1 MTEYDSDIEVDNN
14 EDSDNSDDESV
25 NDVDHDDDVNV
36 DEDADADVNANV
48 DDEDEDE
55 DDDGSVDSDVDQDDL
70 SDVENEGEVDNGK
83 SKIVVEAKKKKP
95 VIINYDDED
104 DDDSDDDV
112 NYLQKFDLDVNTN
125 YVSDYHPEC
134 QVPNFDEI
142 SKLAVV
148 VRDDY
153 NTIIDPLHRTIPFLT
168 KYERARILGQRAKQI
183 ESGSEP
189 FINIPESVIDGHI
202 IAELE
207 LQQKRIPFIIRR
219 PIPDGS
225 FEYWHVRDLE
235 NIAF

>member
-1 MTEYDSDIEVDNN
+1 MTEYDSDIELDNN
-14 EDSDNSDDESV
+14 EDSDNSDNESI
-25 NDVDHDDDVNV
+25 NDVDEVDV
-36 DEDADADVNANV
+36 DEVNDVNANV
-48 DDEDEDE
+48 DD
-55 DDDGSVDSDVDQDDL
+55 DDDGSVMSDADQDDV
-70 SDVENEGEVDNGK
+70 SDIENDGEGEGNGDK
-83 SKIVVEAKKKKP
+83 AKIVVEAKKKKP
-95 VIINYDDED
+95 VIINYDDDDED
-104 DDDSDDDV
+104 SDDDDV

-142 SKLAVV
+142 SKLALV

-153 NTIIDPLHRTIPFLT
+153 NTIIDPLHRTIPYLT

>member
-36 DEDADADVNANV
+36 DEDADADANADANLE
-48 DDEDEDE
+48 DDD

-95 VIINYDDED
+95 VIINYDDD

-134 QVPNFDEI
+134 QGPNFDEI

>member
-1 MTEYDSDIEVDNN
+1 MTEYDSDIELDNN
-14 EDSDNSDDESV
+14 EDSDNSDNESV
-25 NDVDHDDDVNV
+25 NDEVDVDVDVDEVNDVNT
-36 DEDADADVNANV
+36 NV
-48 DDEDEDE
+48 DDD
-55 DDDGSVDSDVDQDDL
+55 DDDGSVMSDADQDDL
-70 SDVENEGEVDNGK
+70 SDIENDGEGEGNGDK
-83 SKIVVEAKKKKP
+83 AKIVVEAKKKKP
-95 VIINYDDED
+95 VIINYDDDDED
-104 DDDSDDDV
+104 SDDDDV

-148 VRDDY
+148 VRDEY
-153 NTIIDPLHRTIPFLT
+153 NTIIDPLHRTIPYLT

>member
-95 VIINYDDED
+95 VIINYDDD

>member
-14 EDSDNSDDESV
+14 EDSDNSDNESV
-25 NDVDHDDDVNV
+25 DDAEDDVDDANV
-36 DEDADADVNANV
+36 DANV
-48 DDEDEDE
+48 DD
-55 DDDGSVDSDVDQDDL
+55 DDVDGSVISDGDQDDL
-70 SDVENEGEVDNGK
+70 SDIENDGEGDNKK

-95 VIINYDDED
+95 VIINYDDD

-112 NYLQKFDLDVNTN
+112 NYLQKFDLYVNTN

-153 NTIIDPLHRTIPFLT
+153 NTIIDPLHRTIPYLT

-202 IAELE
+202 IAEME

>member
-36 DEDADADVNANV
+36 DEDADVDVNANV

-95 VIINYDDED
+95 VIINYDDD

>member
-1 MTEYDSDIEVDNN
+1 MTEYDSDIELDNN
-14 EDSDNSDDESV
+14 EDSDNSDNESINDEV
-25 NDVDHDDDVNV
+25 DVDV
-36 DEDADADVNANV
+36 DEVNDVNANV
-48 DDEDEDE
+48 DD
-55 DDDGSVDSDVDQDDL
+55 DDDGSVMSDADQDDL
-70 SDVENEGEVDNGK
+70 SDIENDGEGEGNGDK
-83 SKIVVEAKKKKP
+83 AKIVVEAKKKKP
-95 VIINYDDED
+95 VIINYDDDDED
-104 DDDSDDDV
+104 SDDDDV

-153 NTIIDPLHRTIPFLT
+153 NTIIDPLHRTIPYLT

-235 NIAF
+235 NISF

>member
-1 MTEYDSDIEVDNN
+1 MTEYDSDIEIDKN
-14 EDSDNSDDESV
+14 EDSDNSDNESVNESV
-25 NDVDHDDDVNV
+25 NDDDDANL
-36 DEDADADVNANV
+36 DEDAVDDADVNI
-48 DDEDEDE
+48 D
-55 DDDGSVDSDVDQDDL
+55 DDDGSVVSDVDQDDL
-70 SDVENEGEVDNGK
+70 SDGENNEEKEKDNGK

-95 VIINYDDED
+95 VIINYDDD

-112 NYLQKFDLDVNTN
+112 NYLQKFDLDINTN

-142 SKLAVV
+142 SKLALV
-148 VRDDY
+148 VRDEY
-153 NTIIDPLHRTIPFLT
+153 NTIIDPLHRTIPYLT
-168 KYERARILGQRAKQI
+168 KYEKARILGQRAKQI

>member
-1 MTEYDSDIEVDNN
+1 MTEYDSDIELDNN
-14 EDSDNSDDESV
+14 EDSDDSDNESV
-25 NDVDHDDDVNV
+25 VDDVDDVDV
-36 DEDADADVNANV
+36 DVDADVNV
-48 DDEDEDE
+48 EDDDED
-55 DDDGSVDSDVDQDDL
+55 GSVISDDDQDDL
-70 SDVENEGEVDNGK
+70 SDIENDGEGDNKK

-95 VIINYDDED
+95 VIINYDDDD

-142 SKLAVV
+142 LKLAVV

-153 NTIIDPLHRTIPFLT
+153 NTIIDPLHKTIPYLT

-207 LQQKRIPFIIRR
+207 LKQKRIPFIIRR

>member
-1 MTEYDSDIEVDNN
+1 MTEYDSDIELDNN

-36 DEDADADVNANV
+36 DEDANADANLE
-48 DDEDEDE
+48 DDDD

>member
-36 DEDADADVNANV
+36 DEDADADANADANLE
-48 DDEDEDE
+48 DDD

-95 VIINYDDED
+95 VIINYDDD

>member
-1 MTEYDSDIEVDNN
+1 MTEYDSDIEIDKN
-14 EDSDNSDDESV
+14 EDSDNSDNESV
-25 NDVDHDDDVNV
+25 NDDDDANL
-36 DEDADADVNANV
+36 DEDAVDDADANIDDDD
-48 DDEDEDE
+48 DDED
-55 DDDGSVDSDVDQDDL
+55 GSVVSDVDQDDL
-70 SDVENEGEVDNGK
+70 SDGENNEETDNGK

-104 DDDSDDDV
+104 DDSDDDM
-112 NYLQKFDLDVNTN
+112 NYLQKFDLDINTN

-148 VRDDY
+148 VRDEY
-153 NTIIDPLHRTIPFLT
+153 NTIIDPLHRTIPYLT
-168 KYERARILGQRAKQI
+168 KYEKARILGQRAKQI

>member
-14 EDSDNSDDESV
+14 EDSDDSENESV
-25 NDVDHDDDVNV
+25 VDD
-36 DEDADADVNANV
+36 DADVDV
-48 DDEDEDE
+48 DDVDVDINAIV
-55 DDDGSVDSDVDQDDL
+55 DDDDEEGSVISDGDQDDL
-70 SDVENEGEVDNGK
+70 SDIENDGEGDGEK

-95 VIINYDDED
+95 VIINYDDD
-104 DDDSDDDV
+104 DAEDSDDDV

-153 NTIIDPLHRTIPFLT
+153 NTIIDPLHRTIPYLT

-207 LQQKRIPFIIRR
+207 LKQKRIPFIIRR

>member
-1 MTEYDSDIEVDNN
+1 MTEYDSDIEIDKN
-14 EDSDNSDDESV
+14 EDSDNSDNESVNESV
-25 NDVDHDDDVNV
+25 NDDDDANL
-36 DEDADADVNANV
+36 DEDAVDDADVNIDD
-48 DDEDEDE
+48 DDED
-55 DDDGSVDSDVDQDDL
+55 GSVVSDVDQDDL
-70 SDVENEGEVDNGK
+70 SDGENNEEKEKDNGK

-95 VIINYDDED
+95 VIINYDDD

-112 NYLQKFDLDVNTN
+112 NYLQKFDLDINTN

>member
-1 MTEYDSDIEVDNN
+1 MTEYDSDIEIDKN
-14 EDSDNSDDESV
+14 EDSDNSDNESV
-25 NDVDHDDDVNV
+25 NDDDDDANL
-36 DEDADADVNANV
+36 DEDAVDDADANIDD
-48 DDEDEDE
+48 DDED
-55 DDDGSVDSDVDQDDL
+55 GSVVSDVDQDDL
-70 SDVENEGEVDNGK
+70 SDGENNEEKDNGK

-95 VIINYDDED
+95 VIINYDDD

-112 NYLQKFDLDVNTN
+112 NYLQKFDLDINSN

-153 NTIIDPLHRTIPFLT
+153 NTIIDPLHRTIPYLT
-168 KYERARILGQRAKQI
+168 KYEKARILGQRAKQI

>member
-1 MTEYDSDIEVDNN
+1 MTEYDSDIELDNK
-14 EDSDNSDDESV
+14 ESDDESV
-25 NDVDHDDDVNV
+25 DANEVDDVDDVEDI
-36 DEDADADVNANV
+36 DEVEDV
-48 DDEDEDE
+48 DE
-55 DDDGSVDSDVDQDDL
+55 DDDGSVISDADQDDQ
-70 SDVENEGEVDNGK
+70 SDVEKYGDTEKAKVVVDT
-83 SKIVVEAKKKKP
+83 KKKKP
-95 VIINYDDED
+95 VIINYDDDDDED
-104 DDDSDDDV
+104 DDDDV
-112 NYLQKFDLDVNTN
+112 NYLQKFDIDVNTN

-148 VRDDY
+148 VRDEY
-153 NTIIDPLHRTIPFLT
+153 NTIIDPLHMTIPFLT

-189 FINIPESVIDGHI
+189 FINIPESIIDGHI
-202 IAELE
+202 IAEME

-219 PIPDGS
+219 PIPNGS

>member
-14 EDSDNSDDESV
+14 EDSDNESDDANEVDEVDEV
-25 NDVDHDDDVNV
+25 NDIDGLN
-36 DEDADADVNANV
+36 EL
-48 DDEDEDE
+48 DE
-55 DDDGSVDSDVDQDDL
+55 DDDGSVISDADQDDQ
-70 SDVENEGEVDNGK
+70 SDIENYEDTGKAKLVVENK
-83 SKIVVEAKKKKP
+83 TKKP
-95 VIINYDDED
+95 VIINYDDD
-104 DDDSDDDV
+104 DDDDDDDDV
-112 NYLQKFDLDVNTN
+112 NYLQKFDIDVNSN

-153 NTIIDPLHRTIPFLT
+153 NTIIDPLHKTIPFLT

-189 FINIPESVIDGHI
+189 FINIPESIIDGHI
-202 IAELE
+202 IAEME

-219 PIPDGS
+219 PIPNGS

>member
-36 DEDADADVNANV
+36 DEDADADADANLE
-48 DDEDEDE
+48 DD

-95 VIINYDDED
+95 VIINYDDD

>member
-14 EDSDNSDDESV
+14 EDSDNSDNESV
-25 NDVDHDDDVNV
+25 NDDEDANV
-36 DEDADADVNANV
+36 DEDAVDEDAV
-48 DDEDEDE
+48 DDDD

-70 SDVENEGEVDNGK
+70 SDGENNEEKETDNGK
-83 SKIVVEAKKKKP
+83 SKIVVEDKKKKP

>member
-36 DEDADADVNANV
+36 DEDADVDVNANV
-48 DDEDEDE
+48 DDEDD

-95 VIINYDDED
+95 VIINYDDD

-112 NYLQKFDLDVNTN
+112 NYLQKFDLDINTN

>member
-36 DEDADADVNANV
+36 DEDADVDVNANV

-95 VIINYDDED
+95 VIINYDDDD

>member
-1 MTEYDSDIEVDNN
+1 MTEYDSDIEIDKN
-14 EDSDNSDDESV
+14 EDSDDSDNESV
-25 NDVDHDDDVNV
+25 NDDDDANL
-36 DEDADADVNANV
+36 DEDAVDDADVNIDD
-48 DDEDEDE
+48 DDED
-55 DDDGSVDSDVDQDDL
+55 GSVVSDVDQDDL
-70 SDVENEGEVDNGK
+70 SDGENNEEKETDNGK

-95 VIINYDDED
+95 VIINYDDD

-112 NYLQKFDLDVNTN
+112 NYLQKFDLDINTN

-148 VRDDY
+148 VRDEY
-153 NTIIDPLHRTIPFLT
+153 NTIIDPLHRTIPYLT
-168 KYERARILGQRAKQI
+168 KYEKARILGQRAKQI

>member
-36 DEDADADVNANV
+36 DEDADVDANADANLED
-48 DDEDEDE
+48 DDEDE
-55 DDDGSVDSDVDQDDL
+55 DDGSVDSDVDQDDL

-95 VIINYDDED
+95 VIINYDDD

>member
-1 MTEYDSDIEVDNN
+1 MTEYDSDIEIDKN
-14 EDSDNSDDESV
+14 EDSDNSDNESV
-25 NDVDHDDDVNV
+25 NDDDDANL
-36 DEDADADVNANV
+36 DEDAVDDADVNIDDD
-48 DDEDEDE
+48 DDED
-55 DDDGSVDSDVDQDDL
+55 GSVVSDVDQDDL
-70 SDVENEGEVDNGK
+70 SDGENNEEKETEKDNGK

-95 VIINYDDED
+95 VIINYDDD

-112 NYLQKFDLDVNTN
+112 NYLQKFDLDINTN

-142 SKLAVV
+142 SKLALV
-148 VRDDY
+148 VRDEY
-153 NTIIDPLHRTIPFLT
+153 NTIIDPLHRTIPYLT
-168 KYERARILGQRAKQI
+168 KYEKARILGQRAKQI

>member
-36 DEDADADVNANV
+36 DEDADVDVNANV

-55 DDDGSVDSDVDQDDL
+55 DDGSVDSDVDQDDL

-95 VIINYDDED
+95 VIINYDDDD

-112 NYLQKFDLDVNTN
+112 NYLQKFDLDINTN